1 MDFKKKKEEL
11 VELFNKQQQ
20 LVQQYNKEITKLAV
34 SQEQIKGK
42 IQLIE
47 EISKDEEVKVE
58 KKDDKL
64 TVKKEEK

>member
-20 LVQQYNKEITKLAV
+20 LVQQYNNEIAKLAV